1 MDLIV
6 PTWRLFFLLSNRVS
20 VILLPVLRRNA
31 EVDVTWILIWNNSLM
46 KNIVFGR
53 FQMGVFSPENKVRLC
68 AAIFTAL
75 IFLDIIAFF
84 DTLSPDSPM
93 LGFCKRQSASSVP
106 LGLRHNY
113 KGQSYDIETTNSSSQ
128 NYTKSMEYEMKEEG
142 EFHGEM
148 VHDVAVLLVEVLGL
162 AILLVANSYIY
173 SNISAKLSF
182 DIYLIYLNPAGCE
195 RDCPAWDQKEK
206 GALACPLALCL
217 HHWDWKVRTQMEY
230 KCGILC

>member
-1 MDLIV
+1 
-6 PTWRLFFLLSNRVS
+6 
-20 VILLPVLRRNA
+20 
-31 EVDVTWILIWNNSLM
+31 
-46 KNIVFGR
+46 
-53 FQMGVFSPENKVRLC
+53 MGVFSPENKVRLC

-84 DTLSPDSPM
+84 DTLSPM

-182 DIYLIYLNPAGCE
+182 DRSQSCRLRTRLPCMGSE
-195 RDCPAWDQKEK
+195 RERRTCLSPGSLSTSLGLEGSYTNGIQMRDFVLKLFIFSVRTS
-206 GALACPLALCL
+206 GALSL
-217 HHWDWKVRTQMEY
+217 
-230 KCGILC
+230 

>member
-1 MDLIV
+1 MIACDVLLVVMFYSGRASFISTDKYDVCCPYTVLLKPCPSTTYSKIQILCAMDLIV

-31 EVDVTWILIWNNSLM
+31 EVDVTWILILNNSLM

-84 DTLSPDSPM
+84 DTLSPM

-128 NYTKSMEYEMKEEG
+128 NYTKSMEYEMREAG
-142 EFHGEM
+142 EFHGEI

-162 AILLVANSYIY
+162 AILLVANS
-173 SNISAKLSF
+173 
-182 DIYLIYLNPAGCE
+182 
-195 RDCPAWDQKEK
+195 
-206 GALACPLALCL
+206 
-217 HHWDWKVRTQMEY
+217 
-230 KCGILC
+230 

>member
-1 MDLIV
+1 
-6 PTWRLFFLLSNRVS
+6 
-20 VILLPVLRRNA
+20 
-31 EVDVTWILIWNNSLM
+31 
-46 KNIVFGR
+46 
-53 FQMGVFSPENKVRLC
+53 MGVFSPENKVRLC

-84 DTLSPDSPM
+84 DTLSPM

-217 HHWDWKVRTQMEY
+217 HHWDWKVRTRDARPAPPRPAPKKDRAAPPRKY
-230 KCGILC
+230 

>member
-1 MDLIV
+1 
-6 PTWRLFFLLSNRVS
+6 
-20 VILLPVLRRNA
+20 
-31 EVDVTWILIWNNSLM
+31 
-46 KNIVFGR
+46 
-53 FQMGVFSPENKVRLC
+53 MGVFSPENKVRLC

-113 KGQSYDIETTNSSSQ
+113 KGQRYDIETTNSSSQ